1 MARVTTMAPKW
12 HDSHVIVWM
21 QMAANHVAALRSTL
35 AEFYDELDRKLQPLS
50 TAGRSGSRRP
60 TSAKGQDLVLNT
72 DTNTAFDTGSLAW
85 LGIAAWV
92 WIKYKKV
99 FMCRDVICGISRTFS
114 MTFQTLKKV
123 LTITNTVC

>member
-1 MARVTTMAPKW
+1 
-12 HDSHVIVWM
+12 
-21 QMAANHVAALRSTL
+21 VAALRSTL

-92 WIKYKKV
+92 
-99 FMCRDVICGISRTFS
+99 
-114 MTFQTLKKV
+114 
-123 LTITNTVC
+123 